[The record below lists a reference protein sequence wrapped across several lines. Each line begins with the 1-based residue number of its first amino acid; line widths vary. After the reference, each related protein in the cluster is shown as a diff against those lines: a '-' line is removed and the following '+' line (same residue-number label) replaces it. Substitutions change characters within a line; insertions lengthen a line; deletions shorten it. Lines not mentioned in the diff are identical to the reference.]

1 MKLIPEQII
10 YLRKRERELK
20 EAIASYQDYLTSR
33 DKSSIEHSIGTFVGD
48 KFTDDQYQMD
58 QDSYTSVINLLTDA
72 EYITN
77 RDTKTIQ
84 IGTKFIIEFTNTPMT
99 DAIILTDAI
108 FGLPI
113 VFNESLKFVSCA
125 SPLGKSV
132 IGKKEGEI
140 ISYNLPQGHLNTKV
154 EGTIKEI
161 IGNPQEYLH
170 FIRERKFHNRISK
183 AARRELHCLL
193 ESNDLKAKEEYARRQ
208 EITASQ
214 KMLLMIEGEQLARTA
229 SDPVKTA
236 RLKNIKKLLTN
247 SALALPPADGTI
259 GIGSRFEIMLSDGS
273 KTETQEAELINR
285 AVTSELEEEYVER
298 ISPLGTKVFGL
309 RIGDTFKVQKSNKIY
324 TGLVVDVD
332 NKMQTNGIAMQK
344 K

>member
-20 EAIASYQDYLTSR
+20 DAITSYQDYLTSR
-33 DKSSIEHSIGTFVGD
+33 DKSSIEDSIGTFVGD

-58 QDSYTSVINLLTDA
+58 QDSYTSVISLLTDA
-72 EYITN
+72 EYITK
-77 RDTKTIQ
+77 RDTETIQ
-84 IGTKFIIEFTNTPMT
+84 IGTKFIVEFTNTPT
-99 DAIILTDAI
+99 TEAVILTDAI

-113 VFNESLKFVSCA
+113 VFNRNLKFVSCA

-140 ISYNLPQGHLNTKV
+140 ISYNLPQAHFNAKV

-161 IGNPQEYLH
+161 ISDPQEYSH
-170 FIRERKFHNRISK
+170 FIRERKSHNRISK
-183 AARRELHCLL
+183 AARREIHFLL
-193 ESNDLKAKEEYARRQ
+193 ESNDPKAKEEYARRQ
-208 EITASQ
+208 EITFSQ

-229 SDPVKTA
+229 SDPIKAA
-236 RLKNIKKLLTN
+236 RLQKIKKLLTN
-247 SALALPPADGTI
+247 SVLAFPPADGTI

-273 KTETQEAELINR
+273 KTETKEAELINR
-285 AVTSELEEEYVER
+285 AITSELEEEYVER

-324 TGLVVDVD
+324 TGLVVNID
-332 NKMQTNGIAMQK
+332 NKIETNGITMQK